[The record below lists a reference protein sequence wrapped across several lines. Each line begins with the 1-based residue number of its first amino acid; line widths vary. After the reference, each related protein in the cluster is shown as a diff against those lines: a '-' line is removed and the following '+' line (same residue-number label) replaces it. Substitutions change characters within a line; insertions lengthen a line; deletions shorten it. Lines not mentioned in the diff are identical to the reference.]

1 MAAPIPDS
9 HHWLVKSEPE
19 SYGIDHLKADKKTAW
34 TGVRN
39 FLARNYMQQGM
50 HKGDLILFYH
60 SSCKVPGVYGLA
72 KVASAAYPDPSQ
84 FDKTNAAGKENK
96 YFEPR
101 AVRSSSKD
109 GGGPDA
115 KPVWFCVDI
124 AFVKKF
130 KEPVTI
136 TDIRANPKLRSM
148 MILQPGSRLSI
159 TPVSEEHFTEIVNSM
174 VPTANEPK

>member
-1 MAAPIPDS
+1 MAANPIPDT
-9 HHWLVKSEPE
+9 HFWLVKSEPE

-50 HKGDLILFYH
+50 HKGDSILFYH

-72 KVASAAYPDPSQ
+72 KVDSSAPYPDPSQ

-101 AVRSSSKD
+101 ATKE
-109 GGGPDA
+109 

-124 AFVKKF
+124 AFVKKL

-136 TDIRANPKLRSM
+136 TDMRKNPKLKSM
-148 MILQPGSRLSI
+148 ALLQPGSRLSI
-159 TPVSEEHFTEIVNSM
+159 TPVSEEHFNEIMSF
-174 VPTANEPK
+174 AN